1 MHASIWFLLESI
13 GGFMFKL
20 VLVVFTALMISVGG
34 LAQFLIN
41 KVDSDLREYQAKNH
55 YCLVQA
61 DYLKC
66 LKQ

>member
-1 MHASIWFLLESI
+1 
-13 GGFMFKL
+13 MFKL
-20 VLVVFTALMISVGG
+20 VLVVFTTLMISVGG
-34 LAQFLIN
+34 LAQLMIN
-41 KVDSDLREYQAKNH
+41 KVDADLREYQAKNH